1 MNQPSISLIDVL
13 TPPVNQWLK
22 ELSRRKANL
31 PTGVRV
37 VRFSESDE
45 DSIDSSESPA
55 APVRS
60 PRKIAAAGQSAP
72 ELAGSES

>member
-1 MNQPSISLIDVL
+1 MAQHSITLIDVL

-45 DSIDSSESPA
+45 DGPDQPNLSASNT
-55 APVRS
+55 RS
-60 PRKIAAAGQSAP
+60 PRKAASSRQAVP
-72 ELAGSES
+72 ELAKSDS